1 MLDVTS
7 GIDTALD
14 FYKTKLGYRDQG
26 VLLLKIS
33 TPLTAIK
40 ERLHPGLIHALTRN
54 GVGSALSA
62 PFTEWRLQPGVHG
75 PQ

>member
-26 VLLLKIS
+26 VLLLKDLHAASPRS
-33 TPLTAIK
+33 TSGYTQ
-40 ERLHPGLIHALTRN
+40 ALNT
-54 GVGSALSA
+54 
-62 PFTEWRLQPGVHG
+62 P
-75 PQ
+75 